1 MLCEKSLGLRPL
13 NVQAPGRLHWVGVG
27 EEEPCDF
34 SFRGMSEDAPVVTVA
49 SLPLH
54 VVHVARHAQSPEGV
68 NLPIVDKAIVPTAGD
83 RHSGDEVPVIEQGHV
98 APDIGQR
105 HP

>member
-1 MLCEKSLGLRPL
+1 M
-13 NVQAPGRLHWVGVG
+13 
-27 EEEPCDF
+27 
-34 SFRGMSEDAPVVTVA
+34 TVA

-54 VVHVARHAQSPEGV
+54 VVHIACHTKSPEGV
-68 NLPIVDKAIVPTAGD
+68 NLPVVYKAVVPAAGD
-83 RHSGDEVPVIEQGHV
+83 RHPGDEVPVIEQGHV

>member
-1 MLCEKSLGLRPL
+1 MILAF
-13 NVQAPGRLHWVGVG
+13 VI
-27 EEEPCDF
+27 
-34 SFRGMSEDAPVVTVA
+34 VA

-54 VVHVARHAQSPEGV
+54 VVHVACHAKSPEGV
-68 NLPIVDKAIVPTAGD
+68 NLPIVDKAVVPAAGD

>member
-1 MLCEKSLGLRPL
+1 MSRLQSASARLVLGWRSKVIL
-13 NVQAPGRLHWVGVG
+13 A
-27 EEEPCDF
+27 F
-34 SFRGMSEDAPVVTVA
+34 VTVA

-54 VVHVARHAQSPEGV
+54 VVHVARHAKSPEGV
-68 NLPIVDKAIVPTAGD
+68 NLPIVDKAVVPAAGD

>member
-1 MLCEKSLGLRPL
+1 MHFNSWGTL
-13 NVQAPGRLHWVGVG
+13 
-27 EEEPCDF
+27 
-34 SFRGMSEDAPVVTVA
+34 EDAHVMTLA

-54 VVHVARHAQSPEGV
+54 VVHVARHAESPEGV
-68 NLPIVDKAIVPTAGD
+68 NLPVVYKAVVPTAGD
-83 RHSGDEVPVIEQGHV
+83 RHPGDEVPVIEQGHV